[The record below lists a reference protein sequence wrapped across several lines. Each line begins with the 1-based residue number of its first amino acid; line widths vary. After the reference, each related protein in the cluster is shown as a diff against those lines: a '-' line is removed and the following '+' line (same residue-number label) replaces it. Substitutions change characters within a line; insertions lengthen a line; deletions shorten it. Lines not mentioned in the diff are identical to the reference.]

1 MKLRYALVQNSL
13 DGISAEVHYAFESG
27 ADVVE
32 TFSEWDAACSRMNQL
47 YSEHGI
53 AEQPVSLAASRW
65 PYPAPPLP
73 IRASGHGQGTEER
86 VERAARE
93 IVALELGHDGA
104 EFSPADMTNAPLLA
118 RRILAAA
125 DAVLGREEEGVSVKP
140 CPFCGSA
147 VRVQTHGIA
156 CDGCGLWYGAGSLAV
171 DRWRELHGT
180 PLAPIPRDVSWLVEV
195 WNLRAA
201 LRSAADAV
209 PISAPPVTK
218 GEGDD

>member
-1 MKLRYALVQNSL
+1 MINDGHDLSL
-13 DGISAEVHYAFESG
+13 DHIRRSQ
-27 ADVVE
+27 
-32 TFSEWDAACSRMNQL
+32 R
-47 YSEHGI
+47 
-53 AEQPVSLAASRW
+53 QPGSLH
-65 PYPAPPLP
+65 P
-73 IRASGHGQGTEER
+73 
-86 VERAARE
+86 
-93 IVALELGHDGA
+93 DG
-104 EFSPADMTNAPLLA
+104 
-118 RRILAAA
+118 
-125 DAVLGREEEGVSVKP
+125 SVKP

-218 GEGDD
+218 EGGR